1 MKKLAFLF
9 TFLFSIGL
17 LVACGGGNEKPAEE
31 QQPAGTEQEPAATDE
46 KKELK
51 IGATAGPFSDMV
63 LKAIKP
69 IMEEE
74 GYTVELVEFSDYI
87 QPNLALS
94 TGDIDANL
102 FQHEIYMENFAAE
115 HNIEI
120 SEVISVPTAPMG
132 IYSKKFTSLDEVE
145 DGTELAMPSDPT
157 NGARAF
163 MMLEDAGLIS
173 ISESADPLTISEK
186 DVAENPKN
194 LKFSP
199 VEAAQLPRLV
209 DSVDLVAVPG
219 NFALAAKMNL
229 LDALE
234 LENMSDEYRNRVV
247 INTKDLDSD
256 FAKALKAAVESEK
269 FEQIIDEEFKGFGK
283 PEWMEN
289 R

>member
-1 MKKLAFLF
+1 MKKLAFLL
-9 TFLFSIGL
+9 TFVFAIGL
-17 LVACGGGNEKPAEE
+17 LVACGGGNEKPAEGG
-31 QQPAGTEQEPAATDE
+31 QADTEQEPATTEE
-46 KKELK
+46 KKDLK

-102 FQHEIYMENFAAE
+102 FQHKIYMENFAKE
-115 HNIEI
+115 HNIDI
-120 SEVISVPTAPMG
+120 SEVIIVPTAPMG
-132 IYSKKFTSLDEVE
+132 IYSKKYTSLDEIE

-163 MMLEDAGLIS
+163 GMLEDAGLIK

-186 DVAENPKN
+186 DVVENPKN

-229 LDALE
+229 LDALQ
-234 LENMSDEYRNRVV
+234 LEDMSDDYRNRVV
-247 INTKDLDSD
+247 INTKDLDSE
-256 FAKALKAAVESEK
+256 FAKAIKAAVESEK